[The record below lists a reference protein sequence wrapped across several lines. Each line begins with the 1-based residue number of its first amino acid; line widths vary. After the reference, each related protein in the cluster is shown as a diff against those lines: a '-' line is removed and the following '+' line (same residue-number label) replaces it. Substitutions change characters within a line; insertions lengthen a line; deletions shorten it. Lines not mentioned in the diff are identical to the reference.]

1 MKRKN
6 RIDVK
11 TFLLVSVGVFMFTN
25 VITYVLLIS
34 KNEEW
39 KNVLAKNTGEISMM
53 SESLGSHVY
62 YDGDTIPADQT
73 VKHYSRSGVLLESKK
88 LGEVLQG
95 ERVVLLI
102 SSNSCS
108 SCAKEEVASL
118 LEVSEKIGS
127 KHIIM
132 ISDFAMHKQRSW
144 SVIFDQ
150 EGFYETDVEHMGLR
164 GTPTHEEAVLMLVQD
179 GRVKTSFPIGPQSRA
194 FVDGFHDFLIDYF
207 NEKG

>member
-108 SCAKEEVASL
+108 SCAKE
-118 LEVSEKIGS
+118 
-127 KHIIM
+127 
-132 ISDFAMHKQRSW
+132 
-144 SVIFDQ
+144 
-150 EGFYETDVEHMGLR
+150 
-164 GTPTHEEAVLMLVQD
+164 
-179 GRVKTSFPIGPQSRA
+179 
-194 FVDGFHDFLIDYF
+194 
-207 NEKG
+207 